1 MNNQPRR
8 IVDCGKTDN
17 FHVDRTHGVDQFF
30 RDARR
35 FPVLSQEEEHKLLVI
50 AKTGK
55 GEEANAARNRL
66 IECNQLFVASIAKK
80 MNTNGNFL
88 DLIEEGIIGLMLAI
102 DSYDLSTGNRLISY
116 AAHWIRKRMTDYNI
130 KYSKIV
136 RPNNANLIF
145 TYARKARNA
154 FFLEHERYPSLEEL
168 KDVINE
174 TYNTKVSYASDLEPF
189 VVKMILNERERDNM
203 TNPSGGFMDE
213 YDSKTATNN
222 VDADSDA
229 NDNAEVVKRMLSTL
243 DDRQREI
250 IQRMYGIGTDIEETA
265 DTIALRMGISVNRV
279 KRMAKDA
286 IAEMRVKS
294 KNMTD

>member
-88 DLIEEGIIGLMLAI
+88 DLVEEGVIGLMLAI

-130 KYSKIV
+130 RYAKMVK
-136 RPNNANLIF
+136 PNNANMVF
-145 TYARKARNA
+145 TYARKARNE
-154 FFLEHERYPSLEEL
+154 FILKHEREPSLEEL
-168 KDVINE
+168 KELINGK
-174 TYNTKVSYASDLEPF
+174 YNAKVSYTGDLEPF
-189 VVKMILNERERDNM
+189 VVKMIVNERERDSAL
-203 TNPSGGFMDE
+203 NPNTGFMDE
-213 YDSKTATNN
+213 YDSITATNN

-229 NDNAEVVKRMLSTL
+229 VDNSETVSTMLSML
-243 DDRQREI
+243 NERQREVI
-250 IQRMYGIGTDIEETA
+250 KRMYGIGTDIEETA
-265 DTIALRMGISVNRV
+265 DTIALSMGISANRV
-279 KRMAKDA
+279 KKIANDA
-286 IAEMRVKS
+286 INEMKLKS
-294 KNMTD
+294 RGISI